1 MQGPSNSSKSTPSPI
16 PNAGFNGPGKQDI
29 LVKKVTDLKLF
40 VKTAVKGNVEIKSP
54 DIINPFLELLNLK
67 AGSGSSGKHVFPAC
81 KIMATELLTT
91 LKEMDT
97 PTIKTVA
104 LKKKVLDAL
113 NYLNDEPGK
122 WTSKNGKVTAS
133 FKGKIITSE
142 NRALY
147 NFVDAQI
154 SSDKRTVRQA
164 KEVNVKETKTQNAK
178 IEAETMADLQAR
190 LDALK

>member
-16 PNAGFNGPGKQDI
+16 PNAGFNGKGKQDI

-40 VKTAVKGNVEIKSP
+40 VKTAVKRNVEIKSP

-67 AGSGSSGKHVFPAC
+67 AGSGKHVFPAC

-91 LKEMDT
+91 LKEMDP

-113 NYLNDEPGK
+113 NHLNDEPGK

-147 NFVDAQI
+147 NFVDSQN

-164 KEVNVKETKTQNAK
+164 EEVKAKETKTQNAK